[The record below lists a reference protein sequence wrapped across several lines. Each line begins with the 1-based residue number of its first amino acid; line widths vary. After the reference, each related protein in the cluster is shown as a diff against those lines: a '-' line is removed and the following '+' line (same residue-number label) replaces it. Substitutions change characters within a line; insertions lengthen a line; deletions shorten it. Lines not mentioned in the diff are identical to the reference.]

1 MKASSAQMVLDC
13 LRRAVQPEDPGLTD
27 GQLLRV
33 YASRRDE
40 TAFTTLVRRHGPMV
54 LAVCRRMIHHAED
67 AEDAFQATFVILAR
81 KGHRIHGRQTIGG
94 WLHGVAYRVALD
106 VRRRVA
112 QRQAK
117 EHQVEDMP
125 HPTVLPE
132 ETSRDLL
139 ALLDRELARLPDK
152 YRLPVVLCE
161 LEGRSR
167 KEAALQLGLPE
178 GTLSSRLAT
187 ARKTLARRMA
197 GYGAAVTAGTLEVLF
212 ASEACA
218 ACVPASLLSS
228 TIQAASGTIPA
239 SVAALT
245 EGVLKAMLLAKLKP
259 TAMAFLVAT
268 CLSVGAV
275 TLTYGAGNEPGPK
288 ATPSATA
295 KADKYD
301 LEALRLEVEALRL
314 SLQATRERVKT
325 LEADVVAQKAIE
337 SNRKKA
343 TLIHPTQDYQF
354 YYNGALLDADDRTGK
369 VRTWGLPSLSGERH
383 RLKEAKLLP
392 DDTVRFWQEAVI
404 VPADAAKAEAA
415 LREAAVKVLLEPSNE
430 KARESLTR
438 ALELMNR
445 QAKPKP
451 ANALKP

>member
-13 LRRAVQPEDPGLTD
+13 LRRAVQPEGTASTD

-33 YASRRDE
+33 YVSRRDE
-40 TAFTTLVRRHGPMV
+40 AAFAELVRRHGPMV
-54 LAVCRRMIHHAED
+54 LAVCRRMIRHAED

-81 KGHRIHGRQTIGG
+81 KGQRIAERQSIGG

-106 VRRRVA
+106 VRRRTA

-132 ETSRDLL
+132 EPSRDLL
-139 ALLDRELARLPDK
+139 GLLDRELALLPDK

-197 GYGAAVTAGTLEVLF
+197 GYGAAVTAASLKVLF
-212 ASEACA
+212 SSEACA

-228 TIQAASGTIPA
+228 TIRAASGTIPA

-245 EGVLKAMLLAKLKP
+245 EGVLKAMLL
-259 TAMAFLVAT
+259 
-268 CLSVGAV
+268 
-275 TLTYGAGNEPGPK
+275 
-288 ATPSATA
+288 
-295 KADKYD
+295 
-301 LEALRLEVEALRL
+301 
-314 SLQATRERVKT
+314 
-325 LEADVVAQKAIE
+325 
-337 SNRKKA
+337 
-343 TLIHPTQDYQF
+343 
-354 YYNGALLDADDRTGK
+354 
-369 VRTWGLPSLSGERH
+369 
-383 RLKEAKLLP
+383 
-392 DDTVRFWQEAVI
+392 
-404 VPADAAKAEAA
+404 
-415 LREAAVKVLLEPSNE
+415 VLL
-430 KARESLTR
+430 
-438 ALELMNR
+438 
-445 QAKPKP
+445 
-451 ANALKP
+451 